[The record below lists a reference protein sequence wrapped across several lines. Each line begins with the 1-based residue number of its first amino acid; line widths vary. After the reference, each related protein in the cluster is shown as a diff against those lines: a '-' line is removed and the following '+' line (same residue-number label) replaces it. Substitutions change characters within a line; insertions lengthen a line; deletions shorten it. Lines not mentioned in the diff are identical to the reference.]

1 MGMALQVVGVV
12 LGLAGWCLQSSCT
25 SSHRW
30 RVRSHVDSVTTSQS
44 MFEGLW
50 MSCVSSALGSTQCSR
65 FKSLLALP
73 GMVSSLTS
81 CLPLGLPLCL
91 RVHIQVCRGLMVV
104 SLLVGL
110 VSLVLSVMGLRCTQL
125 GRVSPQTK
133 NTLTLSGGALFLLAG
148 TLSLVAVSWYA
159 SRVVQEFYDSY
170 SGGAR
175 FELGAGLYQ
184 GWAASG
190 LFLLAG
196 ALLCC
201 SYRKEEEQHYIQRF
215 SYKHRAPSPGLP
227 IYSLAPAR
235 AGTGTGSSKA
245 YV

>member
-30 RVRSHVDSVTTSQS
+30 RVRSQVDSVTTSQW

-73 GMVSSLTS
+73 
-81 CLPLGLPLCL
+81 
-91 RVHIQVCRGLMVV
+91 VHIQVCRGLMVV

-110 VSLVLSVMGLRCTQL
+110 VCLVLSVMGLRCTQL

-159 SRVVQEFYDSY
+159 SRVVQEFYDPY

-190 LFLLAG
+190 LCLLGG